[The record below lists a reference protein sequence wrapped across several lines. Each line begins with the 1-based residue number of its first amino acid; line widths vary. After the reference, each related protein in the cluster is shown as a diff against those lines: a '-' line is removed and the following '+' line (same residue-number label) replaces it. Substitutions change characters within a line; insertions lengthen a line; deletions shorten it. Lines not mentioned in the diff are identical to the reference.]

1 VDQPPTCIAEARE
14 VGVSYGRVADDL
26 PDPASVVKLLQK
38 NGITTVRIYDAN
50 PDVLNAL
57 ANTRIKVLV
66 MMPNDELA
74 AAAASRSY
82 ALNWVQCN
90 VSDYYPATLI
100 NGVAIGNEV
109 FEDKQN
115 PDLTRKLVRAMTNV
129 QLALAKLGL
138 ADAMKVST
146 PIAFTALNSTF
157 PPSSARFGDNIAESV
172 MKPMLQFLRR
182 TGSYL
187 SMNPYPFFAYA
198 DHPHDIRVEYALGDY
213 KAGVLDPTTGLVYH
227 SLLDAMMDATYY
239 AVENLTG
246 HLNIG

>member
-1 VDQPPTCIAEARE
+1 VDDQPPACIAEARE

-26 PDPASVVKLLQK
+26 PDPAQVVKLLK
-38 NGITTVRIYDAN
+38 KSGITMVRLYDAN

-57 ANTRIKVLV
+57 ANTRIKVVV

-90 VSDYYPATLI
+90 VSDYYPATLV

-109 FEDKQN
+109 FDSS
-115 PDLTRKLVRAMTNV
+115 PGLTRKLVRAMANV

-146 PIAFTALNSTF
+146 PIAFTALNNTF

-198 DHPHDIRVEYALGDY
+198 GDPHDIHLEYALGNY
-213 KAGVLDPTTGLVYH
+213 KAGVRDTTTGLVYH

-246 HLNIG
+246 HLSIG